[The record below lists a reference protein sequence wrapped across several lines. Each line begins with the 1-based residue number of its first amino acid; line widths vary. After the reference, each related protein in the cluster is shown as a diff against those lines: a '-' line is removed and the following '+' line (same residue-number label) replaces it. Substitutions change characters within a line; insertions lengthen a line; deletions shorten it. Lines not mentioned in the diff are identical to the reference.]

1 MGIPSILAGAL
12 KKVPWTTL
20 MMNYGPEIMR
30 RLGGKIQIR
39 DVEPEEHQVNDQA
52 EERIR
57 ELQALFDEQRA
68 LNLRQQEQIE
78 QLTRTCSSLDVQVK
92 RYRVIAVSLGVTAA
106 VLCIVLLFNL
116 SG

>member
-12 KKVPWTTL
+12 KKIPWTTL
-20 MMNYGPEIMR
+20 VMNYGPEVMR
-30 RLGGKIQIR
+30 RLGGKILVR
-39 DVEPEEHQVNDQA
+39 DVEPVEPNENDQA

-57 ELQALFDEQRA
+57 ELLALYDEQRA

-92 RYRVIAVSLGVTAA
+92 RYQAIAASLGVAAA
-106 VLCIVLLFNL
+106 VLGIVLLFNL
-116 SG
+116 AG